1 MEQLHN
7 LESKE
12 LADTCAP
19 PHLPVPLAVTRIASS
34 WNHRASLT
42 PWSPMST
49 YLEFWERLGSNEDPV
64 QLNEKKR
71 PWILI
76 YLRRYFQKICTKMDT
91 ELNSLL
97 SHIIGCSHQHN
108 CHEERRCL
116 RSTPQQ
122 HKIPSKANHRIYA
135 NKIDLWI
142 TYHFNIPRHLEWILW
157 CRHGITMAKMMKS
170 SERSVMC

>member
-1 MEQLHN
+1 MVQLHN
-7 LESKE
+7 LETQE
-12 LADTCAP
+12 FANTCAP

-49 YLEFWERLGSNEDPV
+49 YLEFWETLGSNEDSV
-64 QLNEKKR
+64 RLFEKKR
-71 PWILI
+71 PWFLNIWYVTFRKYALKWILS
-76 YLRRYFQKICTKMDT
+76 F
-91 ELNSLL
+91 NSIL

-108 CHEERRCL
+108 CHKERRCL
-116 RSTPQQ
+116 RSSALQQ

-142 TYHFNIPRHLEWILW
+142 TYHFQHTLALGMNSL
-157 CRHGITMAKMMKS
+157 M
-170 SERSVMC
+170 